1 MAELSIEEK
10 YVGRRASLS
19 EHMRAKGRLSKNV
32 EDRRNDPKDLQP
44 TKGGRSG
51 MGKRKAAKR
60 KSDAEVAAWTKE
72 KKAYDA
78 KYNAPKGPKIKPR
91 KDIISDEAWK
101 KANMFMSKQ
110 PQDPGI

>member
-10 YVGRRASLS
+10 YVGRSASLS
-19 EHMRAKGRLSKNV
+19 EHMRARGRRSKNV

-51 MGKRKAAKR
+51 MGKRKAAIR
-60 KSDAEVAAWTKE
+60 KASEESARVRKE
-72 KKAYDA
+72 MEAYHK
-78 KYNAPKGPKIKPR
+78 KYNSPKPKIKPR

-101 KANMFMSKQ
+101 KANMFMSKKAS
-110 PQDPGI
+110 GGSK

>member
-10 YVGRRASLS
+10 YVGRSASLS
-19 EHMRAKGRLSKNV
+19 EHMRAKGRRSKNV

-78 KYNAPKGPKIKPR
+78 KHNKPKIKPR

-101 KANMFMSKQ
+101 KANMFMSKKAS
-110 PQDPGI
+110 GGSK